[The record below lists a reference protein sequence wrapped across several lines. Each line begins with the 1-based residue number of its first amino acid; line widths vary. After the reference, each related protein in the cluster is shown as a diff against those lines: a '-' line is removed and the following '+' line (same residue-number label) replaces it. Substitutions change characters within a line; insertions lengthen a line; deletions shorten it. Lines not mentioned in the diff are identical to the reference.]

1 MLFIP
6 FLFLITLLY
15 PPVLKDIFIPS
26 FLYCWP
32 AAQSLSA
39 AVIQSLQRKV
49 YRVPNNFKLEVIR
62 LVIFLVCFI
71 FTWYL
76 AINFMR
82 GVVLWGVW
90 FQEPVCRFD
99 GCG

>member
-1 MLFIP
+1 VMIFIP
-6 FLFLITLLY
+6 SLFLLTLLY
-15 PPVLKDIFIPS
+15 PPVLKNIFIPS

-49 YRVPNNFKLEVIR
+49 YTIPNNFKLDVVR

-71 FTWYL
+71 FTWWVWL
-76 AINFMR
+76 GCSLLDR
-82 GVVLWGVW
+82 CSHDVVHGL
-90 FQEPVCRFD
+90 
-99 GCG
+99 